1 MDWKKQAIKWK
12 RAFWAAVT
20 ENDDETKERIL
31 AARAAKKKKSKA
43 SKPKKQKTRTRSK
56 KAAKKQLSLF

>member
-20 ENDDETKERIL
+20 ENDDETKGRIL
-31 AARAAKKKKSKA
+31 AARAAKRKKSK
-43 SKPKKQKTRTRSK
+43 PHTVKKKKTRTRSK
-56 KAAKKQLSLF
+56 KPAKKQLSLF

>member
-20 ENDDETKERIL
+20 DNDDETKGRIL
-31 AARAAKKKKSKA
+31 SARAAKRKKSKV

-56 KAAKKQLSLF
+56 NRQKKQLSLF